1 MHILAGFLLS
11 PVPFAKTLFGNV
23 EGNNAATVGRW
34 RQQQPLKEPL
44 LRLPCGLSFSSIHFF
59 FCGICIIPEHVIRGL
74 CECVFLRV
82 GVDGDFCNHRHYQVA
97 QSATSPSFKLND
109 DGSGSGIRLLLFSSS
124 GGKQCL
130 QGMRKLSKESKGREV
145 WAGTSDILFCIY
157 LIIIPN
163 HWGLKLSSKDPS
175 HPQVYLIW
183 VINVERG

>member
-1 MHILAGFLLS
+1 MEAAAAAEGAAP
-11 PVPFAKTLFGNV
+11 PVALWA
-23 EGNNAATVGRW
+23 E
-34 RQQQPLKEPL
+34 
-44 LRLPCGLSFSSIHFF
+44 FF
-59 FCGICIIPEHVIRGL
+59 FHSFFFLRNMHNSRARHTWSLWVC
-74 CECVFLRV
+74 FLRV

-109 DGSGSGIRLLLFSSS
+109 DGSGSGIHLLLFSSS

-163 HWGLKLSSKDPS
+163 HWGLKLSSKDAS